1 LKSKKVEATGYIKM
15 YTNTER
21 KPLLLTDEQTELRIE
36 EEKTKRIQ
44 AEQKTRQEEEK
55 TKQVEAE
62 EKTKQAEEKTK
73 QLNAFL
79 QTGKLTN
86 DEFLFLMTRSCETP
100 NSEFNKTYIILVHQ
114 KKLFYLFSL
123 RGDSAQVIIEILTIL
138 ASVFSICVVVFLG
151 NNGSIQV
158 LIAASFAALLCC
170 IKLLSRIAEKG

>member
-1 LKSKKVEATGYIKM
+1 MQRLLPSSVLRTNHTCISIFKCCQHLKSKKVEATGYIKM

-44 AEQKTRQEEEK
+44 AEEK
-55 TKQVEAE
+55 RRQVEAE
-62 EKTKQAEEKTK
+62 EKTKQVQAEEKTK

-138 ASVFSICVVVFLG
+138 A
-151 NNGSIQV
+151 
-158 LIAASFAALLCC
+158 
-170 IKLLSRIAEKG
+170 

>member
-1 LKSKKVEATGYIKM
+1 M

-62 EKTKQAEEKTK
+62 EKRRQVEAEEKTKQEEEKTK